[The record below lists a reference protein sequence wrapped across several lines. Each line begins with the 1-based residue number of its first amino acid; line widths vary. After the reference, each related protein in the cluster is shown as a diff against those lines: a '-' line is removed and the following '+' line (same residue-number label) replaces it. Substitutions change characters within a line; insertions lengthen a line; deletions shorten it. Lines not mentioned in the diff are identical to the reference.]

1 MAQSSCP
8 LPPQTPAASGIKVAK
23 ETGQEIVRPD
33 ISWIPSYKVYKDR
46 EERLKL
52 LYPNRRTTLPS
63 EWPAEVKA
71 PRVWSGSDFKSED
84 EYVVQL
90 SAEDIAEIEAGLA
103 HFKSE

>member
-8 LPPQTPAASGIKVAK
+8 LFPQPPTPSGIKVAK

-33 ISWIPSYKVYKDR
+33 ISWIPSYKVCKDR

-52 LYPNRRTTLPS
+52 LHPNRRTTLPP
-63 EWPAEVKA
+63 EWPAEVKV

-90 SAEDIAEIEAGLA
+90 SVEDIAEIETGLA